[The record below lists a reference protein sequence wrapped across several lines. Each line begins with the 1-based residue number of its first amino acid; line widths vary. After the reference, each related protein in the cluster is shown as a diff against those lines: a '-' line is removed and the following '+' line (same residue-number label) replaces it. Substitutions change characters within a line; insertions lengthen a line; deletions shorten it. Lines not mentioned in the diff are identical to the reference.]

1 MGDCAV
7 FDRLVCP
14 TFDLF
19 TQDLPVNIKVIIEGM
34 EEAGSVALEELVK
47 REKDRFFSSVDY
59 IVISDN
65 LWLSQRRPALIYGTR
80 GNSYFTVE
88 VSAKPGGLLGG
99 SHPGVWEGQRQS
111 CVRAQSSPRM
121 LACLWEVL
129 GRGVGF
135 MKPPL

>member
-1 MGDCAV
+1 M
-7 FDRLVCP
+7 
-14 TFDLF
+14 
-19 TQDLPVNIKVIIEGM
+19 NIKVIIEGM

-88 VSAKPGGLLGG
+88 VSTTLVACWKGATLG
-99 SHPGVWEGQRQS
+99 S
-111 CVRAQSSPRM
+111 
-121 LACLWEVL
+121 
-129 GRGVGF
+129 GRGRGKA
-135 MKPPL
+135 M